1 MLLFL
6 WLDHRA
12 THFHRYSGGGGL
24 LVFRIGGF
32 AHLVSHADGIG
43 ERILYGRS
51 FRTSFLIGF
60 GAGAISPVVL
70 GAVLD
75 LTNPGVTGKG
85 VFFNWG
91 WAFSVLGIGGLGAWL
106 AAIYYGRMRKNL
118 LYVHSRN
125 M

>member
-1 MLLFL
+1 LK
-6 WLDHRA
+6 
-12 THFHRYSGGGGL
+12 S
-24 LVFRIGGF
+24 
-32 AHLVSHADGIG
+32 
-43 ERILYGRS
+43 
-51 FRTSFLIGF
+51 

-75 LTNPGVTGKG
+75 LTNPGVTENG
-85 VFFNWG
+85 VFYNRG
-91 WAFSVLGIGGLGAWL
+91 WAFSVLGIGGLGVWL